1 MYEMLRDTNAKTCST
16 TMTNQVQFFQLNADI
31 RNDRWQSNG
40 NSKNENKTKQNRAKQ
55 NQTKQKTWKMTACSK
70 VCLCCVCS
78 SVCLQQIIT
87 IGLPSATVPIPH
99 LDCIEPQLTRCF
111 ITIMVLASS
120 SIGRCVSLPADCCH
134 DRGSSLI
141 TSPD

>member
-1 MYEMLRDTNAKTCST
+1 MLRDTKASTCST
-16 TMTNQVQFFQLNADI
+16 TTTHQVQFFQLNADTMK
-31 RNDRWQSNG
+31 DHLQSKDNF
-40 NSKNENKTKQNRAKQ
+40 NLKNTNQ
-55 NQTKQKTWKMTACSK
+55 NQTKQKPLEDHSRFLFMLH
-70 VCLCCVCS
+70 VFP
-78 SVCLQQIIT
+78 VCLQQIIT
-87 IGLPSATVPIPH
+87 IGPPSATVPIPH
-99 LDCIEPQLTRCF
+99 LDCIEPQMTRCF